1 MIAYADGFGNETH
14 GFCPANF
21 LNGGWIMGLIFI
33 IVLGIIIYFAVKG
46 LTNRGVDDEAQL
58 KKEAL
63 AAIKVRFAKGEIS
76 QEEYDNIKKK
86 ILEE

>member
-1 MIAYADGFGNETH
+1 MIAYADGFGNEAH
-14 GFCPANF
+14 RFCPANF
-21 LNGGWIMGLIFI
+21 LTGNWIMGLMFI
-33 IVLGIIIYFAVKG
+33 LVLGIVIYFAIKG
-46 LTNRGVDDEAQL
+46 FTSRQGEDEDI